1 MPILGNFPGGGGA
14 GGGGLVLS
22 AVTDIETMTAHGR
35 VYVKWTDP
43 NDIEIAGAKLATW
56 SGTLLVRKAGSP
68 PISRRDGQIV
78 LDSKERNK
86 YQNEYFCDTGLTDG
100 QIYYYKF
107 FPYTTQGAYTDDT
120 SDEFNATP
128 QPVLVGNVTNM
139 NAVAAGNGKL
149 ALTWTDP
156 ETTVVQNG
164 ITVATWGKTVVT
176 VKAGSYATGPDDV
189 EAAFRQTVMD
199 YNTHVSEPLIANN
212 LTNGETFYVKF
223 FPVTDEGFANTDTAN
238 EITGVPNR
246 LVVPTVPSQNG
257 TLTYNGT
264 SQTPEWDNY
273 DQSKMTVSVNGQI
286 DAGTY
291 DATFTL
297 DEDYCWSLE
306 DNDPKVVQWTIDQKV
321 GVVTVDPST
330 VVLDEDNLT
339 GSFTIGGEYDGTI
352 SIEVDAGDNLFTAQ
366 LDGTTVN
373 ITCGEEQNTGSGT
386 ITVKCTEG
394 KNYTAPEDQV
404 VTVKA
409 QFVTIYGVKWDG
421 TSQTTLTRTDA
432 AIDFINPTPAV
443 GNGTGSS
450 PFDDILPW
458 SGMVRETDPQ
468 AGELVKIPKFW
479 YKLTQSGASVTIQ
492 IANGPME
499 GFFVSPAHMDRGDGK
514 ERDYVYIGR
523 YHCVSGY
530 KSATNARPL
539 ASITRSA
546 ARNGIKNLGT
556 GIYQMD
562 FAMRFTIWLLYIVE
576 FANWN
581 SQDVI
586 GYGCGNNSATQN
598 MGYTD
603 NMNYHTGTSMGSRTS
618 YGLGTQYR
626 YIEGL
631 WDNVYDWMDG
641 CYYSSAGMSV
651 ILNPNNFDDSKNGT
665 VIGTPSSGWI
675 AALSVKEVAGAQ
687 WFIPSGTSGGSGSA
701 YIPDYWYFGASYPCL
716 RCGGN
721 YSQSLNR
728 GLFCVDCGGVSS
740 SNANIGCRLQKL
752 P

>member
-156 ETTVVQNG
+156 ETTVVKNG

-176 VKAGSYATGPDDV
+176 VKAGSYATSPDDV

-246 LVVPTVPSQNG
+246 FVVPDVPSQQG

-297 DEDYCWSLE
+297 NDDYCWSFE
-306 DNDPKVVQWTIDQKV
+306 DNAPKVIQWTIDKKK
-321 GVVTVDPST
+321 GVLTTEPTSVT
-330 VVLDEDNLT
+330 LDKDHLN
-339 GSFTIGGEYDGTI
+339 GSFTISGEYDGTV
-352 SIEVDAGDNLFTAQ
+352 SIDIDAGDNLFTAQ
-366 LDGTTVN
+366 LNGLTVD
-373 ITCGEEQNTGSGT
+373 ITCNEEQNTGSGT

-394 KNYTAPEDQV
+394 KNYSAPDDV
-404 VTVKA
+404 PVKINTK
-409 QFVTIYGVKWDG
+409 FVTIYGVQWDG
-421 TSQTTLTRTDA
+421 TASTKWDRTDA
-432 AIDFINPTPAV
+432 SKDYEDPNPAV
-443 GNGTGSS
+443 GGNGGTS
-450 PFDDILPW
+450 PFDDLMPW
-458 SGMVRETDPQ
+458 AGMTVTNDSAAGSLVR
-468 AGELVKIPKFW
+468 IPKFYFKW
-479 YKLTQSGASVTIQ
+479 TKSGSTLKLQ
-492 IANGPME
+492 IADGPVE
-499 GFFVSPAHMDRGDGK
+499 GFYVSPAHMDRGDGK
-514 ERDYVYIGR
+514 GERNEVFVGQ

-530 KSATNARPL
+530 KSDNGTPL
-539 ASITRSA
+539 ARITRDA
-546 ARNGIKNLGT
+546 ARKGIAALGD
-556 GIYQMD
+556 GIYQFD
-562 FAMRFTIWLLYIVE
+562 YAMRVTIQMLYLVE
-576 FANWN
+576 FADWN
-581 SQDVI
+581 SQTTI
-586 GYGCGNNSATQN
+586 GYGCGNNSAAQAQN
-598 MGYTD
+598 T
-603 NMNYHTGTSMGSRTS
+603 NAFNYHTGTGVAARTT
-618 YGLGTQYR
+618 YGVGVKYR
-626 YIEGL
+626 NIVGL

-641 CYYSSAGMSV
+641 CYYNSSGLNV
-651 ILNPNNFDDSKNGT
+651 ILNPNNFSDTAGGT
-665 VIGTPSSGWI
+665 LVGNMPSSGYPN
-675 AALSVKEVAGAQ
+675 AMKV
-687 WFIPSGTSGGSGSA
+687 GTAVGYEWCLLPETTGGSNTTYVPGN
-701 YIPDYWYFGASYPCL
+701 WNFNASSPCL

-721 YSQSLNR
+721 YGQGLGR
-728 GLFCVDCGGVSS
+728 GLFYVSCNAAAN
-740 SNANIGCRLQKL
+740 SNAGIGCRLQKL